1 MSVPDLEVIGI
12 APDIRRR
19 TSVSPSTR
27 RSGLDEG
34 IRPADDLEAMPL
46 SRNASED
53 EGGFDVVRSQN
64 ASSSATSNVL
74 QGKEFIAS
82 GPVVSGF
89 SPELFKAKDDKS
101 VVSSLTG
108 GNYDQDIVEELHNA
122 LEGLKTELA
131 ESRAEASRAVK
142 VAEQAIQSAE
152 NSNSKDW
159 NSTVTHKAAEAAALA
174 QKRSAEAMAKQRL
187 AEERLAGE
195 RKNAVFWR
203 KQAEAAEEEAG
214 VLQTRAAA
222 AEVQRA
228 SMYEELQCE
237 RQRTLELI
245 ETLKKRFDSAD
256 IYQREALEAAMERN
270 HVLEI
275 ELSSIRRDLNSKS
288 HATKVEDHQ

>member
-1 MSVPDLEVIGI
+1 
-12 APDIRRR
+12 
-19 TSVSPSTR
+19 
-27 RSGLDEG
+27 LDEG

>member
-1 MSVPDLEVIGI
+1 MPDLDVIGI
-12 APDIRRR
+12 APEVRRR
-19 TSVSPSTR
+19 KSVSPSPR
-27 RSGLDEG
+27 RSSFDEAP
-34 IRPADDLEAMPL
+34 RPADDLDAMPL

-53 EGGFDVVRSQN
+53 EGGFDVARSQN

-89 SPELFKAKDDKS
+89 SPDLFKTNDDKS

-174 QKRSAEAMAKQRL
+174 QKRSAEAIAKQRL
-187 AEERLAGE
+187 AEERLSAE
-195 RKNAVFWR
+195 RKNAIFWR

-222 AEVQRA
+222 AEVQRS
-228 SMYEELQCE
+228 SMREALQCE
-237 RQRTLELI
+237 RQRTLQLI

-256 IYQREALEAAMERN
+256 IHQREALEAAMVRN
-270 HVLEI
+270 RALEI
-275 ELSSIRRDLNSKS
+275 ELNSTRRDLNSKN
-288 HATKVEDHQ
+288 HAMKVEDLL